1 MKNTKLYAV
10 GMAIIALLG
19 IISRLLDKQLA
30 KLLFKSGNF
39 IGGLCEIVGKII
51 VNKDGERGVVM
62 EATQN
67 IYAKNQIDTRKICN
81 VKEFIK

>member
-10 GMAIIALLG
+10 GMSVIALLG

-39 IGGLCEIVGKII
+39 IGGLCEIVGSAIPFALFALQ
-51 VNKDGERGVVM
+51 R
-62 EATQN
+62 
-67 IYAKNQIDTRKICN
+67 
-81 VKEFIK
+81 

>member
-10 GMAIIALLG
+10 GMSVIALFS

-39 IGGLCEIVGKII
+39 IG
-51 VNKDGERGVVM
+51 
-62 EATQN
+62 
-67 IYAKNQIDTRKICN
+67 
-81 VKEFIK
+81 

>member
-39 IGGLCEIVGKII
+39 IVCALRFLLCNADVLPSH
-51 VNKDGERGVVM
+51 
-62 EATQN
+62 
-67 IYAKNQIDTRKICN
+67 KNHSNEK
-81 VKEFIK
+81 

>member
-39 IGGLCEIVGKII
+39 IGGLCEIVGSAIQF
-51 VNKDGERGVVM
+51 
-62 EATQN
+62 ALCAFCF
-67 IYAKNQIDTRKICN
+67 AKTTPKKKNC
-81 VKEFIK
+81 

>member
-10 GMAIIALLG
+10 GMAVIALLG

-39 IGGLCEIVGKII
+39 IG
-51 VNKDGERGVVM
+51 
-62 EATQN
+62 
-67 IYAKNQIDTRKICN
+67 
-81 VKEFIK
+81 

>member
-30 KLLFKSGNF
+30 KIAF
-39 IGGLCEIVGKII
+39 
-51 VNKDGERGVVM
+51 
-62 EATQN
+62 
-67 IYAKNQIDTRKICN
+67 
-81 VKEFIK
+81 